1 MGYFNMER
9 GDVKEKP
16 IVMDKI
22 FRYTFFESGVVCV
35 NKALKIGNFKILEKN
50 I

>member
-1 MGYFNMER
+1 MGYFNTR
-9 GDVKEKP
+9 KRDVKEEA

-22 FRYTFFESGVVCV
+22 FRYTFFKSDVVCV